1 MNDFITACL
10 KRKQALDDEIAEKEN
25 ELGKLKAARDRI
37 MRDDLPGALHELGL
51 EEVRTADGFAVSISR
66 KLNHSVLDKQALG
79 AWLVEHDYGQLIKDT
94 LVFNRGGL
102 TPELIDYLD
111 AMRYEYAR
119 DSKIESQTLAK
130 LLRDLDDAG
139 DDLPPPDAVKI
150 SFFEEAKVRQV

>member
-1 MNDFITACL
+1 MNDFITACIA
-10 KRKQALDDEIAEKEN
+10 RKKTLDDEITEKEN
-25 ELGKLKAARDRI
+25 ELGELKAARDRI

-51 EEVRTADGFAVSISR
+51 EEVRTADGLAVSISR

-79 AWLVEHDYGQLIKDT
+79 AWLIKHDYGQLIKDT
-94 LVFNRGGL
+94 LAFNRGGL
-102 TPELIDYLD
+102 SPELIEYMD

-139 DDLPPPDAVKI
+139 DDLPPPESVKI